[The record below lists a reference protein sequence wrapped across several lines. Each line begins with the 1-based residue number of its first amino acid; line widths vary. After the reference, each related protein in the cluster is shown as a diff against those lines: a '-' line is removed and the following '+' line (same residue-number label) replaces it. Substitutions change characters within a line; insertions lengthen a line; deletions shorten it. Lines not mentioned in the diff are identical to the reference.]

1 MLDTTQCKEVLA
13 DPQPRGVRDCRGSI
27 TLITGCMFSGKTT
40 ELLRRVDEVASERVL
55 AFKHRIDNR
64 YRCDAIV
71 THGGKAHPARAIQ
84 SADEIPAFADSY
96 ITAGN
101 DLDLIALDEA
111 HFFDST
117 IVAAAQTIRDRGI
130 HLAMTA
136 LDRDSW
142 GRPFPLIE
150 RLADLADACFPKR
163 ATCARC
169 GAVGERTQRLT
180 PVIVANASQR
190 PSMVGGAE
198 SYEPRCRAC
207 WSPPPEVAI

>member
-1 MLDTTQCKEVLA
+1 MLDTTSSEQVTANPKSC
-13 DPQPRGVRDCRGSI
+13 GVRACRGAI

-40 ELLRRVDEVASERVL
+40 ELLRRVDEVASQCVM

-64 YRCDAIV
+64 YQRDAIV
-71 THGGKAHPARAIQ
+71 THGGKAHPACVIEN
-84 SADEIPAFADSY
+84 ADELLAFADAH
-96 ITAGN
+96 IAAGR

-111 HFFDST
+111 HFFEST
-117 IVAAAQTIRDRGI
+117 IVSTAQAIRDRGI

-142 GRPFPLIE
+142 GRSFPLIDQ
-150 RLADLADACFPKR
+150 LADLADACLTKH

-169 GAVGERTQRLT
+169 GGVGERTQRLT
-180 PVIVANASQR
+180 PIVAAAGSHR

-198 SYEPRCRAC
+198 SYEPRCCAC
-207 WSPPPEVAI
+207 WFPPPEFAI